1 MATSRTVPF
10 GHATIDVSIPDGFRV
25 VDVETSQPTG
35 HPDPLERAEQS
46 LANPIGSPLLS
57 ELAADAASVVIAVTD
72 ATRSCPDS
80 LLLPPMLRQLH
91 AAGITPEQV
100 TIIIAIG
107 THRPSTEGE
116 KRDKLGDDI
125 VDRYHVV
132 DHDPWTPENLVTV
145 YEHETGVPFKINRL
159 AAECDLLIATG
170 IVEPHQYAG
179 FSGGGKTVAIGCAN
193 EAVIAWTHGPAMLD
207 HPGTRLAKL
216 EGNPFQEAVR
226 EVARRS
232 GLAFVANVIKN
243 TSGEIVDIAY
253 GAPEPV
259 HDHLAQRASSF
270 MTASIP
276 HQVNIAIAGVPAPK
290 DTNLYQASRAAS
302 YLQFAPTPV
311 VRPGGAI
318 IIPARCEEGIGD
330 GPGERRFAEL
340 LRHPE
345 GHAGIIRDA
354 RQNGIQ
360 AGAQRAYIMAM
371 VLEQADVIVAGAV
384 NPDAISGLGF
394 RTSPDIETAL
404 AELAPDANGME
415 RSLLVAPY
423 ALQTLPVVENR
434 HDSSLESAFRS

>member
-1 MATSRTVPF
+1 MTTSRTVPF
-10 GHATIDVSIPDGFRV
+10 GPATIDVSIPSEYQV
-25 VDVETSQPTG
+25 IDVETRQPAG
-35 HPDPLERAEQS
+35 HPDPVELAEQA
-46 LANPIGSPLLS
+46 LAEAIGAPLLAD
-57 ELAADAASVVIAVTD
+57 LAAGATSVVIAVTD

-91 AAGITPEQV
+91 AAGLTPEQV
-100 TIIIAIG
+100 TIIVAIG

-116 KRDKLGDDI
+116 KRDKLGDAI
-125 VDRYHVV
+125 VDRYRVV
-132 DHDPWTPENLVTV
+132 DHDPWTPANLVTV
-145 YEHETGVPFKINRL
+145 YEHESGVPFRINRL

-193 EAVIAWTHGPAMLD
+193 EDVIAWTHGPAMLD

-216 EGNPFQEAVR
+216 EGNPFQDAVR

-232 GLAFVANVIKN
+232 GLAFVANVVKN
-243 TSGEIVDIAY
+243 TAGEIVDIAY
-253 GAPEPV
+253 GAPEAV
-259 HDHLAQRASSF
+259 HDHLARRASSF

-276 HQVNIAIAGVPAPK
+276 HQVDVAIAGVPAPK
-290 DTNLYQASRAAS
+290 DANLYQASRAAS

-340 LRHPE
+340 MRHPE
-345 GHAGIIRDA
+345 GPAGIIRDT

-360 AGAQRAYIMAM
+360 AGAQRAYIMAL
-371 VLEQADVIVAGAV
+371 VLEQVDVIVAGAV
-384 NPDAISGLGF
+384 DPEAISALGF
-394 RTSPDIETAL
+394 RTAPDTETAL
-404 AELAPDANGME
+404 SELRPETGGE
-415 RSLLVAPY
+415 TRSLLVAPY
-423 ALQTLPVVENR
+423 ALQTLPVVEKT
-434 HDSSLESAFRS
+434 HDANAQTRF